1 MKSSKENCS
10 TSGIKFGLENSRTE
24 CKDLTSIF
32 KLLDDLFRDN
42 VDNSFCHNESLQA
55 YVNRMTHELKRS
67 ASILPAF
74 LSSLGRLNINLQE
87 FEARN
92 QVLTRLLE
100 NGNPSTI
107 SFPYNDIIEE
117 LNSHKLAIVTLINKV
132 ADLRADFLLDKKS
145 EDVFYD
151 NYVAKK
157 TAEQLEL
164 KSCKT
169 VPLPGVGQTTDNN
182 IFTFSNTDAKSADN
196 ILEFRTNP
204 RDNTQTKD
212 TALTEKETT
221 SASEIVDSKDNNN
234 KTSEHSNICVKLDIQ
249 MPRRCVSENIDE
261 CKIYG
266 KVYHTSD
273 CDVNFAVRN
282 GSTETLEKFL
292 LFQDEEVSVLRK
304 LTSCVMNLI
313 ARCQYLEEEK
323 DTIMRALEQA
333 KACSQTI
340 CGNLHQ
346 QITALRGKYEILQ
359 ATLTLLLNKFEQ
371 DITSRALSIPINAP
385 NENQFKP
392 STLSDPFMITTIPQ
406 YKNTTEVNQIESS
419 LSTEGTEKEETTAET
434 DDLTDVNDDQTSQIS
449 NDNLSCEVKEEV
461 DIPLEDDVEVSLQ
474 TNINLEKEMVAIIDK
489 ELAKLLQNK

>member
-1 MKSSKENCS
+1 MAN
-10 TSGIKFGLENSRTE
+10 
-24 CKDLTSIF
+24 
-32 KLLDDLFRDN
+32 
-42 VDNSFCHNESLQA
+42 
-55 YVNRMTHELKRS
+55 ELKRS

-107 SFPYNDIIEE
+107 SFPYSDIIEE

-132 ADLRADFLLDKKS
+132 ADLRADFLLDKKN
-145 EDVFYD
+145 EDVLYD

-164 KSCKT
+164 KPCKS
-169 VPLPGVGQTTDNN
+169 VQLSGVDQTTDKN
-182 IFTFSNTDAKSADN
+182 IFTFTNTDVKSADN
-196 ILEFRTNP
+196 ILEFRTNS
-204 RDNTQTKD
+204 RGNIQTKD
-212 TALTEKETT
+212 TALTDKETT
-221 SASEIVDSKDNNN
+221 SETETDDSKDNN
-234 KTSEHSNICVKLDIQ
+234 KTLERSNICVKLDIQ
-249 MPRRCVSENIDE
+249 MPRRCMSENIDE

-273 CDVNFAVRN
+273 CDVNFAVKN
-282 GSTETLEKFL
+282 GSMETLEKFL

-371 DITSRALSIPINAP
+371 DVTSRALSIPINDQ

-392 STLSDPFMITTIPQ
+392 STLSDPVITSISQ
-406 YKNTTEVNQIESS
+406 YNNMTKVNQEESS
-419 LSTEGTEKEETTAET
+419 LSMESAEKEEVTDET
-434 DDLTDVNDDQTSQIS
+434 DDVTDSVDDDQTSQIS
-449 NDNLSCEVKEEV
+449 NDTQSCEVKEEL
-461 DIPLEDDVEVSLQ
+461 DIHLEDDIEASLQ

-489 ELAKLLQNK
+489 ELAKLLQN